1 MLNFTWV
8 ICFFV
13 YKLEIV
19 YCTYSVCDII
29 WGIICSIILWLY
41 QSHNNLIVLLI
52 DTLESIKK
60 NLIQY
65 NKIAIAV
72 VKLRFIFTMS

>member
-1 MLNFTWV
+1 MCTNSKLYTVLTVYVTLFEGL
-8 ICFFV
+8 FV
-13 YKLEIV
+13 VL
-19 YCTYSVCDII
+19 YCDYAIQ
-29 WGIICSIILWLY
+29 LY

-60 NLIQY
+60 KNLIQY

-72 VKLRFIFTMS
+72 VKLHFIFTMS